1 MTMALT
7 GKVAPYKIGFGPF
20 PGSVYHAQYPNALH
34 GVSTVDA
41 LQSLERIFKADIAP
55 DQVAAII
62 LEPVQGEGVLILRQR
77 SSCRHCGR
85 CAIPT
90 VSC

>member
-7 GKVAPYKIGFGPF
+7 GKVAPYKIGFGPS
-20 PGSVYHAQYPNALH
+20 GL
-34 GVSTVDA
+34 GVSRCLPECGAWRDHRGCA
-41 LQSLERIFKADIAP
+41 ESLERIFKADIAP

-62 LEPVQGEGVLILRQR
+62 LEPIQGKAALTSRRPI
-77 SSCRHCGR
+77 SCRRCAT

-90 VSC
+90 AFC